1 MLLEDFEGV
10 RGRCRF
16 APLAPAKVSGADVA
30 LVGGFG
36 VVEEDVEVEGMGA
49 GAGAEGAAGAAEVE
63 GGLSS
68 RASLLGGGEELKDSE
83 ADGAASTD
91 DGPPSP
97 TACFARSARARFIV
111 K

>member
-30 LVGGFG
+30 LIGGFG
-36 VVEEDVEVEGMGA
+36 IVEDDVEVEGM

-97 TACFARSARARFIV
+97 TACLARSARARFIV